1 MDISVVEFTSS
12 ERDTGAIELV
22 HEVNISASEVGV
34 AREDSLVESDLESIV
49 GWMTEEVMEVAGPRL
64 ESSICSNLSS
74 QRRNYIKLINLH
86 TITSIVHCVKTI
98 FGTLHYSTMLT
109 LRIMIGQ

>member
-1 MDISVVEFTSS
+1 MKIKEYTLSNRCRGEGVAGDMDISVVEFTSS

-49 GWMTEEVMEVAGPRL
+49 GWMTEL
-64 ESSICSNLSS
+64 LC
-74 QRRNYIKLINLH
+74 
-86 TITSIVHCVKTI
+86 
-98 FGTLHYSTMLT
+98 
-109 LRIMIGQ
+109 